1 MAETNSLMDETS
13 WQEKY
18 MQFQMLQQQLEKI
31 NEHVE
36 FLHQQEEELAI
47 SQHAVAE
54 LGETPLHNEVLVPIA
69 DGIFFKAELKDNQ
82 KCIVHVGSET
92 TVENSLADV
101 LRLLEKQQTEIKAR
115 TGEMEAIMQ
124 QIQEQLSSI
133 YQEIAAAEESKQ
145 EK

>member
-1 MAETNSLMDETS
+1 
-13 WQEKY
+13 

-36 FLHQQEEELAI
+36 FLHQQESELDI
-47 SQHAVAE
+47 SQHAVVE
-54 LGETPLHNEVLVPIA
+54 LGETPLHHEVLVPIA

-82 KCIVHVGSET
+82 KLIVHVGSDT
-92 TVENSLADV
+92 TVEHSLADV
-101 LRLLEKQQTEIKAR
+101 LQLLEKQQTEIKAR

-133 YQEIAAAEESKQ
+133 YQEIAEAEELKPV
-145 EK
+145 K